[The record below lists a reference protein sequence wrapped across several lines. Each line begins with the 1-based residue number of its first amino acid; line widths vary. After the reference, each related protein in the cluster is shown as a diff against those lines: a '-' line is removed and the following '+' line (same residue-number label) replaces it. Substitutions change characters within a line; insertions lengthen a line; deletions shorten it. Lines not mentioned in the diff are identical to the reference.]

1 MEGDEAEKFDSIV
14 SEMQDHA
21 VMKAEDAFYDYDAWL
36 NLCNRLRT
44 AHRRELANVAQMRD
58 VLSKCEKY
66 LSAVIRENLIC
77 ENEVDGLNTSDLA
90 DDAWDAI
97 HKSEIRNCDRFA
109 DELDAQLA
117 FLNEVW
123 LISVSK
129 ETMLEHDKFEEWTEE
144 MKTRYGRWLME
155 TTKENA

>member
-21 VMKAEDAFYDYDAWL
+21 VIKAEDAFYDYDAWL
-36 NLCNRLRT
+36 KLCNRLRT

-66 LSAVIRENLIC
+66 LSAVIRDNLIY
-77 ENEVDGLNTSDLA
+77 ENEVDGLNTSYLA

-97 HKSEIRNCDRFA
+97 HKSKIRNCDRFV

-155 TTKENA
+155 TAKEKA

>member
-1 MEGDEAEKFDSIV
+1 MEKAEEKFDSIV

-21 VMKAEDAFYDYDAWL
+21 VMKAEDAFYGQEDWL
-36 NLCNRLRT
+36 LLCNRLRT

-66 LSAVIRENLIC
+66 LSAVIRDNLIY

-97 HKSEIRNCDRFA
+97 HKSKIRNCDRFI
-109 DELDAQLA
+109 DEIDAQLA

-123 LISVSK
+123 LISVDRA
-129 ETMLEHDKFEEWTEE
+129 TMLERDKFDEWTEE
-144 MKTRYGRWLME
+144 MKERYGRWLME
-155 TTKENA
+155 TAKENV

>member
-1 MEGDEAEKFDSIV
+1 MEAEKFDSIV

-36 NLCNRLRT
+36 KLCNRLRM
-44 AHRRELANVAQMRD
+44 AHRRELENVALMRD
-58 VLSKCEKY
+58 VLSRCEKY
-66 LSAVIRENLIC
+66 LSAVIRDNLIY
-77 ENEVDGLNTSDLA
+77 ENEVDGMNTSDLA
-90 DDAWDAI
+90 DDAWEAL
-97 HKSEIRNCDRFA
+97 HKWKLRNCDRFV

-155 TTKENA
+155 TAKEKA

>member
-21 VMKAEDAFYDYDAWL
+21 VMKAEDAFYDCDAWL
-36 NLCNRLRT
+36 KLCNRLRA

-58 VLSKCEKY
+58 MLSKCEKY
-66 LSAVIRENLIC
+66 LSAVVRDNLIY

-90 DDAWDAI
+90 DDVWDAI
-97 HKSEIRNCDRFA
+97 HIPKIRNCDRFT
-109 DELDAQLA
+109 DELDAQIA

-123 LISVSK
+123 LISVTK
-129 ETMLEHDKFEEWTEE
+129 ETMLERDRFENWTEE
-144 MKTRYGRWLME
+144 MKERYGRWLME
-155 TTKENA
+155 TAKEKA

>member
-1 MEGDEAEKFDSIV
+1 MEKDI
-14 SEMQDHA
+14 
-21 VMKAEDAFYDYDAWL
+21 
-36 NLCNRLRT
+36 
-44 AHRRELANVAQMRD
+44 ANVAQMRD

-66 LSAVIRENLIC
+66 LSAVIRDSLIY

-97 HKSEIRNCDRFA
+97 HKSKIRNCDRFV

-129 ETMLEHDKFEEWTEE
+129 ETMLERDKFEEWTEE
-144 MKTRYGRWLME
+144 MKTGYARWLME
-155 TTKENA
+155 TAKEKA

>member
-36 NLCNRLRT
+36 KLCNRLRT

-66 LSAVIRENLIC
+66 LSAVIRDNLIC

-97 HKSEIRNCDRFA
+97 HKSEIRNCDRFV
-109 DELDAQLA
+109 DELDAQIA
-117 FLNEVW
+117 FLNKVGQ
-123 LISVSK
+123 LSLSR
-129 ETMLEHDKFEEWTEE
+129 ETITGTEMFENWTER
-144 MKTRYGRWLME
+144 MKERYGRWLME
-155 TTKENA
+155 TAKENA

>member
-1 MEGDEAEKFDSIV
+1 MEMEAEKFDSIV

-36 NLCNRLRT
+36 RLCHRLMT

-58 VLSKCEKY
+58 MLSKCEKY
-66 LSAVIRENLIC
+66 LSAVIRYNLIY

-90 DDAWDAI
+90 DDVWDAI
-97 HKSEIRNCDRFA
+97 HKSEIRNCDRFV

-129 ETMLEHDKFEEWTEE
+129 DDMLERDKFEEWTEE

-155 TTKENA
+155 TAKEEA